1 MQENPADALYWPA
14 RNWSYNARVLKV
26 SRPLD
31 TSFGKAQE
39 TELMH
44 VQFAYA
50 AIGQSSDG
58 EASIGKAMAVAVPKF
73 STALVGMSQGCRLGP
88 ARARVVQDNEMLA
101 SAAHDEHG
109 LVPPYADVAAVT
121 RRCVQRSWRRVPVP
135 ATTPFLV
142 ASFRWGAGPAGG
154 IDSPS
159 VWSVAQAVTG
169 IGAKIPAGDGVRAR
183 GVVGS
188 ALGAGRHRVFLRAEG
203 SLAGKRPKAWFV
215 RYGEV
220 RVRMPARLAAP
231 TIPGAVAAPGAVV
244 QRAGSSGTLE
254 APDAIA
260 KPHAAAARAMVGGG
274 ESGSQGGAVTLHDFR
289 DGSRA
294 VLDVVKV

>member
-14 RNWSYNARVLKV
+14 LNWSYNARVLKV
-26 SRPLD
+26 SRPSD

-50 AIGQSSDG
+50 AIGQSSEG
-58 EASIGKAMAVAVPKF
+58 EASIGKAMAVAVPKS

-101 SAAHDEHG
+101 SAAHGEHR
-109 LVPPYADVAAVT
+109 LVPPYVDVAAGT
-121 RRCVQRSWRRVPVP
+121 QRCVQRPWRGVP
-135 ATTPFLV
+135 AATPFLV

-154 IDSPS
+154 VDSPG
-159 VWSVAQAVTG
+159 VWPAAQAVTG
-169 IGAKIPAGDGVRAR
+169 IGAKILAGDGVRAR
-183 GVVGS
+183 RVMGS
-188 ALGAGRHRVFLRAEG
+188 ALGAGRHRVFWRAG
-203 SLAGKRPKAWFV
+203 VSLAGKRRKAWFV

-220 RVRMPARLAAP
+220 RFRMPARLAAP
-231 TIPGAVAAPGAVV
+231 TIPGAVAVPGAVV
-244 QRAGSSGTLE
+244 RRAGSSGTLE

-260 KPHAAAARAMVGGG
+260 KPHAAAAHAMVGGD